1 MYNKICAIEAGEL
14 IQCMNSGLEILGKR
28 EMTDKYM
35 KSTLLNQRFILD
47 EIFYRNASKLHFF
60 IVFNQPT
67 VPMCVPQSC
76 GNLGISSFIHVEGK
90 NLPFDHD
97 FTTNVTWDNEEN
109 FEGFW
114 SGNDVMLLINK
125 KLTPGIH
132 HHPSQ

>member
-1 MYNKICAIEAGEL
+1 M
-14 IQCMNSGLEILGKR
+14 
-28 EMTDKYM
+28 
-35 KSTLLNQRFILD
+35 
-47 EIFYRNASKLHFF
+47 
-60 IVFNQPT
+60 
-67 VPMCVPQSC
+67 PMCVPQSC

-132 HHPSQ
+132 HHPLQ

>member
-1 MYNKICAIEAGEL
+1 
-14 IQCMNSGLEILGKR
+14 
-28 EMTDKYM
+28 M
-35 KSTLLNQRFILD
+35 KSTLLLRFILD
-47 EIFYRNASKLHFF
+47 EIFYRNALKLHFFF